1 MYISSSN
8 NGKVKSICT
17 VNTLVKIGV
26 LGAAA
31 AVLMLFEIPLWFA
44 PGFYKLDFS
53 EVVVLIGS
61 FALGPAAGMMIEL
74 VKVLVNLL
82 INGTMTAG
90 IGEIANFIIGCS
102 FVVPASVIYAKN
114 KDRKHAVIGIA
125 LGTLFMAT
133 AGSLLNA
140 YLLLPAYAKAFGM
153 PIDSLV
159 AAGTAVNPSINSLS
173 DLVLL
178 AVAPFNILKGAAS
191 GLITIAVY
199 KKLSPIIKGR
209 C

>member
-102 FVVPASVIYAKN
+102 FVVPASVIYAKH

>member
-102 FVVPASVIYAKN
+102 FVVPASVIYAKH

-125 LGTLFMAT
+125 LGILFMAT